1 MCPLNALSRPAR
13 LLDLRISEMRAAVI
27 CRTFAELS
35 VKVTERRLALEHI
48 LGPS

>member
-1 MCPLNALSRPAR
+1 MPAQCALATGQAAR
-13 LLDLRISEMRAAVI
+13 SVRISEMRAAII
-27 CRTFAELS
+27 CRKVAELS